1 MSEHIL
7 FNEEQSDALI
17 ELQIERK
24 IVKSPKILTKSKF
37 LNGLQCPKLLWTRCN
52 APEEIPEVSDS
63 LQQIFD
69 AGNSVGALATT
80 RFPGG
85 VAVKEDDFQKN
96 IQETKALLSSPSP
109 KPIYE
114 AGILAGRLYARADIL
129 RPSLTKA
136 GAWDVIEVKCG
147 TKCKDVYLQDIAF
160 QKYCY
165 EQAGL
170 TIDRSFL
177 MHINNEY
184 VRQGDIDV
192 NGLFTLLDVT
202 QEIQP
207 FSQLIPQ
214 WADGFLKIIDMPKCP
229 QITIREH
236 CSDPYDCQM
245 KPLCWAFLPKANV
258 LELSRGKSKGF
269 DLLDQGITL
278 LKDIPQNFKLTENQ
292 TIQRQCAIDNTKH
305 INKSA
310 IGDFLGGL
318 QYPLYFMDFETIFEV
333 IPRFDGTRP
342 YQQIP
347 FQFSVHKQEAPG
359 GPLEHFG
366 FLYKR
371 TDDPR
376 RHFIND
382 LAGCIGKEGTV
393 LVYHQT
399 FEEGRLKELAEL
411 FSDHSVSCHNVILR
425 MMDLLVPFRR
435 FQYYDPKQE
444 GSASIKK
451 VLPALMGKGYEDLDI
466 SGGGQASSEYV
477 RVTYGKDISE
487 KERDKVYSSLE
498 AYCSLDTRGMVHLV
512 DALRKDT
519 A

>member
-1 MSEHIL
+1 MSEFEFDQTKNDL
-7 FNEEQSDALI
+7 LYDTLVDKRSSRNP
-17 ELQIERK
+17 R
-24 IVKSPKILTKSKF
+24 ILTKSKF

-52 APEEIPEVSDS
+52 APEQIPDVSES
-63 LQQIFD
+63 LQQIFES
-69 AGNSVGALATT
+69 GNRVGALATT

-85 VAVKEDDFQKN
+85 VTVGQEDFLKN
-96 IQETKALLSSPSP
+96 IRETKALLSSLDS

-114 AGILAGRLYARADIL
+114 AGVLADRLYSRADIL
-129 RPSLTKA
+129 RPSLRKA

-170 TIDRSFL
+170 TIDRCFL

-202 QEIQP
+202 QEILP
-207 FSQLIPQ
+207 FYQLVPQ
-214 WADGFLKIIDMPKCP
+214 WVDGFLKIIDMPKCP
-229 QITIREH
+229 QVSIREY

-258 LELSRGKSKGF
+258 LELSRGKAKGF

-278 LKDIPQNFKLTENQ
+278 LKDIPQKFKLTENQ
-292 TIQRQCAIDNTKH
+292 TIQRQCAVDNTKH
-305 INKSA
+305 INRSA

-318 QYPLYFMDFETIFEV
+318 QYPLYYMDFETTFEV
-333 IPRFDGTRP
+333 IPRFDGTHP

-347 FQFSVHKQEAPG
+347 FQFSVHKQDVPG
-359 GPLEHFG
+359 GPLEQFG
-366 FLYKR
+366 FLYKK

-382 LAGCIGKEGTV
+382 LAGCIGNEGTV
-393 LVYHQT
+393 LVYNQT
-399 FEEGRLKELAEL
+399 FEEGRLKELAEV
-411 FSDHSVSCHNVILR
+411 FPEYEDFCRDVCLR
-425 MMDLLVPFRR
+425 MADLIVPFRR
-435 FQYYDPKQE
+435 FDYYDPKQA

-466 SGGGQASSEYV
+466 SGGGQASSEYI
-477 RVTYGKDISE
+477 RVTYGNGISMN
-487 KERDKVYSSLE
+487 ERDKIYSDLE
-498 AYCSLDTRGMVHLV
+498 AYCALDTKAMVDILTR
-512 DALRKDT
+512 LQNL
-519 A
+519 

>member
-1 MSEHIL
+1 MQDMNL
-7 FNEEQSDALI
+7 YDEEQCDALTELYI
-17 ELQIERK
+17 EQKSVR
-24 IVKSPKILTKSKF
+24 SPKILTKSKF

-52 APEEIPEVSDS
+52 APEQIPDVSQS
-63 LQQIFD
+63 LQLIFES
-69 AGNSVGALATT
+69 GNRVGELATT

-85 VAVKEDDFQKN
+85 VTVGQEDFLKN
-96 IQETKALLSSPSP
+96 IKETKALLSSPDP

-114 AGILAGRLYARADIL
+114 AGVLADRLYSRADIL
-129 RPSLTKA
+129 RPSLRKS

-170 TIDRSFL
+170 TIDRCFL

-202 QEIQP
+202 MEIQT

-269 DLLDQGITL
+269 NLIDQGITL
-278 LKDIPQNFKLTENQ
+278 LKDIPEKFKLTENQ

-305 INKSA
+305 INRSA

-318 QYPLYFMDFETIFEV
+318 QYPLYFMDFETTFEV

-359 GPLEHFG
+359 GPIEHTS
-366 FLYKR
+366 FLYKKA
-371 TDDPR
+371 DDPR

-399 FEEGRLKELAEL
+399 FEEGRLRELAEL
-411 FSDHSVSCHNVILR
+411 FSDHSVFCHNVILR

-477 RVTYGKDISE
+477 RVTYGNGINAD
-487 KERDKVYSSLE
+487 ERNKVYSDLE
-498 AYCSLDTRGMVHLV
+498 AYCALDTKAMVDILN
-512 DALRKDT
+512 ALANMT
-519 A
+519 

>member
-1 MSEHIL
+1 MSEFEFDQTKNDL
-7 FNEEQSDALI
+7 LYDTLVDKRSSRNP
-17 ELQIERK
+17 R
-24 IVKSPKILTKSKF
+24 ILTKSKF

-52 APEEIPEVSDS
+52 APEQIPDVSES
-63 LQQIFD
+63 LQQIFES
-69 AGNSVGALATT
+69 GNRVGVLATT

-85 VAVKEDDFQKN
+85 VTVGQEDFLKN
-96 IQETKALLSSPSP
+96 IEETKSLLLSPNP

-114 AGILAGRLYARADIL
+114 AGVLADRLYSRADIL
-129 RPSLTKA
+129 RPSLQKA
-136 GAWDVIEVKCG
+136 GTWDVIEVKCG

-170 TIDRSFL
+170 TIDRCFL
-177 MHINNEY
+177 KHINNEY
-184 VRQGDIDV
+184 VRQGVIDV

-202 QEIQP
+202 QEILP
-207 FSQLIPQ
+207 FYQLVPQ
-214 WADGFLKIIDMPKCP
+214 WVDGFLKIIDMPKCP

-258 LELSRGKSKGF
+258 LELSRGKAKGF

-278 LKDIPQNFKLTENQ
+278 LKDIPQKFKLTENQ
-292 TIQRQCAIDNTKH
+292 TIQRQCAIDNAKH
-305 INKSA
+305 INRSA

-318 QYPLYFMDFETIFEV
+318 QYPVYFMDFETTFEV

-359 GPLEHFG
+359 GPLEHFS
-366 FLYKR
+366 FLYKKM
-371 TDDPR
+371 DDPR
-376 RHFIND
+376 RHFIKD
-382 LAGCIGKEGTV
+382 LAGCIGKKGTV

-411 FSDHSVSCHNVILR
+411 FPDHGDFCHDVSLR

-477 RVTYGKDISE
+477 RVTYGDGISAD
-487 KERDKVYSSLE
+487 ERNKVYLDLE
-498 AYCSLDTRGMVHLV
+498 AYCALDTKAMVDILQK
-512 DALRKDT
+512 LR
-519 A
+519 AII